1 MKNSRFLLAI
11 ENTVVNMKDYRNGVQ
26 KIVEDGLYWELVP
39 TLRKKSD
46 VFIRKNEVS
55 FEDAYVQLGF
65 PYEEEFYQVVEHSE
79 SFETESDEGEILNVY
94 FRMDKVSDIYER
106 QVYSF
111 AELIG
116 QAGGFY
122 GALLAFSTLIISMIT
137 NRLFIG
143 SILRKIYQIDTWQE
157 RVRYENLPESK
168 VLHRRYQFPIY
179 L

>member
-1 MKNSRFLLAI
+1 MKNSRFSLAI
-11 ENTVVNMKDYRNGVQ
+11 ENTVVNMKDYRNGVH

-46 VFIRKNEVS
+46 VLIRRNEAV
-55 FEDAYVQLGF
+55 FEDSYVQLGF
-65 PYEEEFYQVVEHSE
+65 PSEEEFFQVVEHSE
-79 SFETESDEGEILNVY
+79 SFENESDEGDILSIY
-94 FRMDKVSDIYER
+94 FRYDKVSDIYER

-122 GALLAFSTLIISMIT
+122 GALLAMGALMISLFT
-137 NRLFIG
+137 ERLFVS

-157 RVRYENLPESK
+157 NIRYNKSK
-168 VLHRRYQFPIY
+168 SGKVFHRR
-179 L
+179 